1 MESVGRFLPGSSGQR
16 DLFQNGGRPLLL
28 SPWPPEIPAQRGRSS
43 ALPACPPSRH
53 SRLHRADGSRAH
65 LSACLQLLFLS
76 LHSCPGRPFESL
88 RFVTQALMAFL
99 LTLCWSSTLSRLCP
113 SFLSLF
119 LHLYRLTQL
128 GLFPFCGVA
137 SSTDASAKSMPA
149 SWQTFL
155 VDTNC
160 KASTEQVVVGDTL

>member
-1 MESVGRFLPGSSGQR
+1 
-16 DLFQNGGRPLLL
+16 
-28 SPWPPEIPAQRGRSS
+28 
-43 ALPACPPSRH
+43 
-53 SRLHRADGSRAH
+53 
-65 LSACLQLLFLS
+65 
-76 LHSCPGRPFESL
+76 
-88 RFVTQALMAFL
+88 MAFL

-155 VDTNC
+155 VDANC